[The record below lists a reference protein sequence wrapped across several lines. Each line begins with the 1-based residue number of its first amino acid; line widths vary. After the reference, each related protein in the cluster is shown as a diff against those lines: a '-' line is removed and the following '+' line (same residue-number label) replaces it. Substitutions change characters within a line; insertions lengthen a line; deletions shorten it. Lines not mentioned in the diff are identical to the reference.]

1 MVTKLELAIDT
12 KDDAQHL
19 KSTLK
24 HLLGDKLY
32 QRHPERYNTD
42 VEIPDSICSDKALGT
57 PPARVSGTSLGSVLT
72 FKNGIPFATVH
83 LWYDPQDGPSYS
95 LGGHAGWSKAG
106 TTDDLREYWRALD
119 SILEQ
124 LEMLPEAYEIRCP
137 CGHTET
143 VDAGHVPVKDAIS
156 AHYDEDHPESRI
168 STMTLVEREVLPVY
182 NTANQSS
189 QPTSA
194 TP

>member
-1 MVTKLELAIDT
+1 MVTKLQLALDT
-12 KDDAQHL
+12 KADAQHL

-32 QRHPERYNTD
+32 QRHPERYDTD

-72 FKNGIPFATVH
+72 FKNEMPFATVH

-95 LGGHAGWSKAG
+95 LGAQAGWSKRG
-106 TTDDLREYWRALD
+106 SVEDVRQYWKALD

-124 LEMLPEAYEIRCP
+124 LGVLPEAYEIRCP
-137 CGHTET
+137 CGHAET
-143 VDAGHVPVKDAIS
+143 VSAGHVPVKDAIS
-156 AHYDEDHPESRI
+156 THYDDDHPENRI
-168 STMTLVEREVLPVY
+168 STMTLVEREVVPVY
-182 NTANQSS
+182 NTSDQPS
-189 QPTSA
+189 QTTPA